1 LQLDPATAA
10 VKGRINAHRLP
21 LAPFAPYG
29 LSTTPLRMRGG
40 LLNAALDVESASK
53 GWKVAGTAG
62 ISKLAIMEPGEKLP
76 LLGWNNLKVN
86 GIKAQ
91 GSQRCR

>member
-1 LQLDPATAA
+1 
-10 VKGRINAHRLP
+10 
-21 LAPFAPYG
+21 
-29 LSTTPLRMRGG
+29 MRGG

-91 GSQRCR
+91 GTQRCR